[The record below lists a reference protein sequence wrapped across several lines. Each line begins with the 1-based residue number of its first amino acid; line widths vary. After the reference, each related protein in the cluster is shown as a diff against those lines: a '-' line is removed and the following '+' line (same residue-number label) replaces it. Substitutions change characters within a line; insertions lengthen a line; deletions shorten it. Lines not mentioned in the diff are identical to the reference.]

1 MRVDANVSV
10 RESENE
16 ELGVRT
22 EIKNISNLRLLAKA
36 IGECCQQDSMLLFDT
51 VLDYE
56 ISRHMEVRQAGGV
69 VSEETR
75 SFDSRKG

>member
-10 RESENE
+10 RESKNE

-22 EIKNISNLRLLAKA
+22 EIKNIGNMRLLAKA
-36 IGECCQQDSMLLFDT
+36 IGECSQQESILLFDT
-51 VLDYE
+51 ILDYE